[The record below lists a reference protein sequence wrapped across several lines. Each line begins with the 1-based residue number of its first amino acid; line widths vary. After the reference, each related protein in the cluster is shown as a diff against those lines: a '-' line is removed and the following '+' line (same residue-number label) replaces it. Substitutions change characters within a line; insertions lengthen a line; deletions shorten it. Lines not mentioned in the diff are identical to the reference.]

1 MNFLNQIIVNR
12 TPLINTITI
21 YFRKIK
27 SLITGIFHGI
37 PLKKHCNNQYVL
49 LKRSKRSLPPVHSVM
64 LNMMVQETGFDK
76 V

>member
-37 PLKKHCNNQYVL
+37 PPKKHCKNQYVL
-49 LKRSKRSLPPVHSVM
+49 LKRSK
-64 LNMMVQETGFDK
+64 
-76 V
+76 

>member
-1 MNFLNQIIVNR
+1 MNFLNRIIVN
-12 TPLINTITI
+12 
-21 YFRKIK
+21 FRKIK

-49 LKRSKRSLPPVHSVM
+49 LKRSKGSLPPVHSVM
-64 LNMMVQETGFDK
+64 LNMMVQETGFDM